1 MKGLRQAGSVGALL
15 FALSFIL
22 LFLSLAVIQPSL
34 GVIGPADGIN
44 PAKILPQASAFR
56 LLFAIPILFGAGVCL
71 TALALNDRLQAQAPS
86 RMRIATAA
94 AVIGSALFVAAGSL
108 GFVALPELASVYA
121 QNASGVTT
129 AEMALIDGIATAL
142 LTAGVLAAG
151 WWVLLASLA
160 ALAGGL
166 PKILAYVGL
175 LFGLVAILAF
185 VISPLTIV
193 GAILGIV
200 WAVWVGIVLMREPPA
215 MRAMGS
221 ARS

>member
-1 MKGLRQAGSVGALL
+1 MKGLRQAGSFGALL

-34 GVIGPADGIN
+34 GVTGPADSIN

-71 TALALNDRLQAQAPS
+71 TALALNDRLQAVAPS

-94 AVIGSALFVAAGSL
+94 GVIGSTLFVAAGSL
-108 GFVALPELASVYA
+108 GFVALPELATVYA

-129 AEMALIDGIATAL
+129 ADMALLDGIATAL

-151 WWVLLASLA
+151 WWVLLASWA
-160 ALAGGL
+160 ALQGGL
-166 PKILAYVGL
+166 HKFLAYVGL

-185 VISPLTIV
+185 VVSPLTIV
-193 GAILGIV
+193 GAFLGMV
-200 WAVWVGIVLMREPPA
+200 WAIWTAIVLWGEPA
-215 MRAMGS
+215 T
-221 ARS
+221 